1 MIGNT
6 THFGSEKTETGKQ
19 VGRTL
24 DSPYR
29 EKAARDHSTAEAR
42 ADETRLLAGIAA
54 IPLAMIIGL
63 ICETIDLRPKEKVQ
77 TIAIGSH
84 KRIDQAKRDGAN
96 ELWVHRTNAQSN
108 VHFHEVE
115 QRLIRALCPPMNS
128 QHNSL
133 AHLGGILGLKS
144 GSWRTRSRRRLPLGF
159 SVV

>member
-1 MIGNT
+1 M
-6 THFGSEKTETGKQ
+6 
-19 VGRTL
+19 GRTL

-115 QRLIRALCPPMNS
+115 QRLIRALC
-128 QHNSL
+128 
-133 AHLGGILGLKS
+133 
-144 GSWRTRSRRRLPLGF
+144 RL
-159 SVV
+159 